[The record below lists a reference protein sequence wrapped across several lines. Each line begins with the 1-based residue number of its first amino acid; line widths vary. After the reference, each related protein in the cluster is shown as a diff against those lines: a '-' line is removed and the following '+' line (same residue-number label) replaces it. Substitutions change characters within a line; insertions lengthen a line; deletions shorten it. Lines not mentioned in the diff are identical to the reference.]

1 MYGKIKYV
9 PNHQPVY
16 IHIKI
21 LPYTKSYP
29 QCPAGTKPCRN
40 EPPTGSHRS
49 SKSLNSFVEE

>member
-1 MYGKIKYV
+1 MYGKIKNV
-9 PNHQPVY
+9 PNNQPVY

-40 EPPTGSHRS
+40 ETNRISP
-49 SKSLNSFVEE
+49 LLQILELLC